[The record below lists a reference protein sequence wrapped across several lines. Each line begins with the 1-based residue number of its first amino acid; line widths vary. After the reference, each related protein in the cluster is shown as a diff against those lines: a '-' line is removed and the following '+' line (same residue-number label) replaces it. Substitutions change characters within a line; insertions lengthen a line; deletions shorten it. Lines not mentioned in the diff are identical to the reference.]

1 MTSSPLTRTR
11 PQAPTTSAWFVP
23 GRVEIL
29 GKHTDY
35 AGGRSL
41 LAAVD
46 LGHTV
51 TARARE
57 DRALRVVS
65 SLSPDTVEL
74 DLETLGAAP
83 PAEDGHWSGYVR
95 TVAARL
101 EANFPGLL
109 RGAEVEITSTLPPAA
124 GMSSS
129 SALIVGLALVLIDL
143 SGIAQDPRFTAAV
156 PDRDRLAEY
165 LGTVEN
171 GQSFGELAGHRG
183 VGTFGGSEDHT
194 AMLCAPE
201 GGLVQY
207 SFCPVRRER
216 EVPFPADHALVVAV
230 SGVEAHKTGAARED
244 YNRISLAA
252 AEILRRWNQDR
263 ARMDPSLAAA
273 IATAPTSRTVIA
285 ELCAGEDYLPG
296 RLAQFLDESE
306 RLVPAAAIA
315 LEEGDLEEFGLLVD
329 ESQRAAE
336 EHLGNQVPETIAL
349 QRSARELGAVAASAF
364 GAGFG
369 GSVWALVPEDGAEA
383 FARSWEDAYL
393 AAFPQ
398 HRGAARVLRTRP
410 GRAAHRLEEQ
420 A

>member
-1 MTSSPLTRTR
+1 MTSLSASPVL
-11 PQAPTTSAWFVP
+11 TTSAWFVP
-23 GRVEIL
+23 GRVELL

-57 DRALRVVS
+57 DRVLRVVS
-65 SLSPDTVEL
+65 SLSEDAVEL
-74 DLETLGAAP
+74 DLDAPAAAA

-101 EANFPGLL
+101 DANFPGIL

-143 SGIAQDPRFTAAV
+143 SGIAQDPRFVRAV
-156 PDRDRLAEY
+156 PDREHLAEY
-165 LGTVEN
+165 LGTLEN
-171 GQSFGELAGHRG
+171 GQSFGELAGDRG

-207 SFCPVRRER
+207 SFCPVQRER
-216 EVPFPADHALVVAV
+216 EVPFPEGHCLVIAV

-252 AEILRRWNQDR
+252 AEILRRWNLDR
-263 ARMDPSLAAA
+263 ARMDPTLAAA
-273 IATAPTSRTVIA
+273 VATAPTSAAAIA
-285 ELCAGEDYLPG
+285 GLVAGEDYLPG
-296 RLAQFLDESE
+296 RLEQFLAESE
-306 RLVPAAAIA
+306 RLVPAAAVA
-315 LEEGDLEEFGLLVD
+315 LEDGDLEELGRLVD
-329 ESQRAAE
+329 ESQAAAE
-336 EHLGNQVPETIAL
+336 QHLGNQVPETIAL
-349 QRSARELGAVAASAF
+349 QRTARSLGAVAASAF

-369 GSVWALVPEDGAEA
+369 GSVWALVPDAQADAFVRDWEA
-383 FARSWEDAYL
+383 AYL

-410 GRAAHRLEEQ
+410 GRAAHRREVT